1 MRKYASGRNLLSTS
15 WLHGF
20 FFFFLKYD
28 DMVVQREVLESDPS
42 SGHGSSIPASCN
54 FC

>member
-1 MRKYASGRNLLSTS
+1 MQVAGICYLLA
-15 WLHGF
+15 GFMDF